1 MKTRMIVALH
11 LCLTLLCCAL
21 PGFAQRPGVAKPTRG
36 GPTPLPVLDGS
47 AKLSE
52 HYKPEQMLR
61 LAIGLQQP
69 RPDAEKQ
76 FLQELQ
82 DRKSPNFQHFLK
94 PEEWN
99 ARFAPSKKAEQSI
112 VDWAKSQGLTVTHRY
127 PNRLIVDVE
136 APVATI
142 EKAFNVT
149 INSYKLGSKSF
160 FSNDRDPVIPAS
172 LAGKVQAVIGLNN
185 LNQLHPFHKG
195 AKEPSFPVY
204 SPGPVVSKGA
214 SGSHDAT
221 AKKPTEKEAQ
231 LRRSKHPIT
240 NGAYDPTDIYSSE
253 AYDFNALYAQGHC
266 CNPLHNSGGTPP
278 ETTIAIA
285 TAGAQD
291 GNDFIGFHNQ
301 YPYLAMHWFTVNID
315 GSPACCDGE
324 GTMDFEWSTAMSNS
338 FGSYADTAS
347 VVMYDGVDAS
357 FTTFT
362 DIYNQMLSDG
372 YARVF
377 STSWGCAELTCFDL
391 GTMAT
396 EDSIFS
402 AMVGQG
408 WTLVAA
414 SDDQGATASCV
425 AQDGVEFPAS
435 DPNIVGAGGNT
446 LSLDGNSN
454 YVSETGWT
462 GGPYGCGSNDG
473 GSGGGCSAVF
483 GTPSWQTNNACSGAR
498 SVPDIA
504 LNADWYNTP
513 QNFFFGG
520 ALSGNGGTSIVAPEM
535 AGFFAQANAYMDY
548 IATVNG
554 GCYGGTTCA
563 PIGNGN
569 WYLYWFGDNSWY
581 APHYPFYDIT
591 SGCNNNDVTSFYG
604 LGYYCAG
611 TGYDM
616 VTGWGSINALQLSW
630 AINTYR
636 AADFGAPV
644 ATFSGP
650 ATNHWYNTDQ
660 TVSWTLADTGSNG
673 NPLVGVAGFSQAWD
687 SDPGD
692 VFSEATPGA
701 GNSFYSGPQFPNAT
715 SGYMNLS
722 WAGQGCHT
730 VNLRAWDNTGV
741 PSGDQTYGSVCYDTI
756 APVTTASLSGTLQGG
771 IYVSPVKVTL
781 SATDSG
787 SGIAS
792 TVYQIDGGAQ
802 HNYAGPFTV
811 SATGSHVVAFHSTD
825 VAGNVEGTKQK
836 SFTIKAKTSTVLVSS
851 LNPSHKGQ
859 AVTFTATVTPGFGGP
874 ANGTVTFKSGG
885 VGIGTATLNTTTHKA
900 KFTTA
905 KLTVGKHS
913 ITAVY
918 NGNAHF
924 LSSVSNVVVQVVKP

>member
-1 MKTRMIVALH
+1 MFRLSVRV
-11 LCLTLLCCAL
+11 CVFLLLACCVL
-21 PGFAQRPGVAKPTRG
+21 PMAAQQPAATTIKPG
-36 GPTPLPVLDGS
+36 GPTPMPVLDHS
-47 AKLSE
+47 ATLLGP
-52 HYKPEQMLR
+52 YNANQMLR
-61 LAIGLQQP
+61 LVIGLQPPHQE
-69 RPDAEKQ
+69 AEKK

-82 DRKSPNFQHFLK
+82 DKSSPNFQHFLK

-99 ARFAPSKKAEQSI
+99 ARFAPSKKAEQS
-112 VDWAKSQGLTVTHRY
+112 VADWAKSQGLTVTHRY
-127 PNRLIVDVE
+127 PNRLLVDVE

-149 INSYKLGSKSF
+149 INSYKLGTKSF
-160 FSNDRDPVIPAS
+160 FSNDRDPVLPAS
-172 LAGKVQAVIGLNN
+172 LSSTVRAVIGLNN
-185 LNQLHPFHKG
+185 LNQLHPFHKA

-204 SPGPVVSKGA
+204 TPGPVVARGE
-214 SGSHDAT
+214 SGNRDAT
-221 AKKPTEKEAQ
+221 AKRPVEKAG
-231 LRRSKHPIT
+231 LHKHKRSIT

-266 CNPLHNSGGTPP
+266 CNPLHNSGGTPS
-278 ETTIAIA
+278 ESSIAIA

-291 GNDFIGFHNQ
+291 SNDFVGFHNQ
-301 YPYLAMHWFTVNID
+301 YPYLAMHWFFVNID
-315 GSPACCDGE
+315 GTPACCDGE

-347 VVMYDGVDAS
+347 VIMYDGVDAS

-391 GTMAT
+391 GTIST

-446 LSLDGNSN
+446 LYLDGSSN
-454 YVSETGWT
+454 YISESGWT

-483 GTPSWQTNNACSGAR
+483 GTPSWQTNNACGGVR
-498 SVPDIA
+498 SVPDVA

-520 ALSGNGGTSIVAPEM
+520 SLSGNGGTSIVAPEM

-548 IATVNG
+548 IATING

-569 WYLYWFGDNSWY
+569 WYLYWFGTNPGY

-591 SGCNNNDVTSFYG
+591 SGCNNNDVTAFYG

-611 TGYDM
+611 SGYDM

-650 ATNHWYNTDQ
+650 TTGRWYNTDQ
-660 TVSWTLADTGSNG
+660 TVSWTLADTGGNG

-715 SGYMNLS
+715 SGALDLS
-722 WAGQGCHT
+722 AAGQGCHT
-730 VNLRAWDNTGV
+730 ANVRAWDNTGV
-741 PSGDQTYGSVCYDTI
+741 ASGDQTYGSVCYDTI
-756 APVTTASLSGTLQGG
+756 PPVTTATLSGTINGG

-781 SATDSG
+781 TATDSG
-787 SGIAS
+787 SGVAS
-792 TVYQIDGGAQ
+792 TVYQVDGGSQ
-802 HNYAGPFTV
+802 QTYTGPFTV
-811 SATGSHVVAFHSTD
+811 STTGSHTVTFHSTD
-825 VAGNVEGTKQK
+825 VAGNVEQTEK
-836 SFTIKAKTSTVLVSS
+836 SNFTIKAKTTTSLVSS

-859 AVTFTATVTPGFGGP
+859 AVTFTATVTAAFAGP
-874 ANGTVTFKSGG
+874 ANGTVTFKNGTVVMGSGT
-885 VGIGTATLNTTTHKA
+885 INTATHKA

-913 ITAVY
+913 ITAIY
-918 NGNAHF
+918 NGNGHF
-924 LSSVSNVVVQVVKP
+924 VGSKSKVLVQVVKP